1 MSTVIFSE
9 SKFMTVSTIPKNIT
23 DNFMDKILEYG
34 PDNLSWHALIHAQI
48 KFNSRAN
55 NQNQIWYDLLPVYIG
70 LPDWIEF
77 ENEIKEHNLKY
88 LRVPVGFLCDLLECS
103 KHPVGIT
110 LTYPNDTAKSLQLLH
125 TTTDVFKEAVYIV
138 DAKTQSEFYKN
149 FYKEK
154 YQDDFN
160 LNPCRHVF
168 RKKQLVVDELHILK
182 YEGYRV
188 RDFFVALE
196 YFFSISEGAPGF
208 YEYWYGDVEEYPGH
222 KEELIDYYRGL
233 DLQKLY
239 DRACVVFEDF
249 DDDYYCMHHFQVVAT
264 LAYLENKERVFPYE
278 DCEEEVERCS
288 IHYLLEILARSP
300 IYPEEEVDDE

>member
-1 MSTVIFSE
+1 M
-9 SKFMTVSTIPKNIT
+9 
-23 DNFMDKILEYG
+23 
-34 PDNLSWHALIHAQI
+34 
-48 KFNSRAN
+48 
-55 NQNQIWYDLLPVYIG
+55 
-70 LPDWIEF
+70 
-77 ENEIKEHNLKY
+77 
-88 LRVPVGFLCDLLECS
+88 
-103 KHPVGIT
+103 
-110 LTYPNDTAKSLQLLH
+110 
-125 TTTDVFKEAVYIV
+125 
-138 DAKTQSEFYKN
+138 
-149 FYKEK
+149 
-154 YQDDFN
+154 
-160 LNPCRHVF
+160 
-168 RKKQLVVDELHILK
+168 DELHILK

-222 KEELIDYYRGL
+222 KQELIDYYRGL

-288 IHYLLEILARSP
+288 IHFLIEILARSP
-300 IYPEEEVDDE
+300 IYPEEELSSPEDSFANPLIQFITDKNIGEAGYLLDLMLSLIHI